1 MTSGFKNFRYLVAG
15 NAISAYG
22 SYLNLV
28 ALNLYALSTTGSATQ
43 TGLIM
48 AVRLAVAF
56 AMGFVSGSIVSRF
69 NRKFVMI
76 FGDLSQA
83 VALTALLT
91 VPAGA
96 RPALL
101 YVVAVVAGVGG
112 TLSSVSLRSSIPV
125 IVGQDQRVR
134 ANGLLTSGRSLAMVA
149 GFASAGIVVTA
160 FGFRTAFAIDA
171 ATFVVS
177 AANMARL
184 PLKLRMSASGAPS
197 AGGGSISPMI
207 GLRILRAT
215 PVLLVMIAIRAVDGF
230 GSASHNVGLPVYSTA
245 LDPAHPAEFVS
256 RFWAVW
262 AVGNI
267 LMQRG
272 LVRYLKKSGR
282 SIGENAF
289 SVGTILM
296 SASFIIAF
304 TGPPLVVGIVVAL
317 CAGLADGFTDNAY
330 ASRLQTVADDDRGYV
345 FGFSSMA
352 ENLGFGSGMVI
363 SALLLDHHSP
373 LWVVGVSHGVAIGC
387 GVAFLSYVL
396 VSRRLKARGSDS
408 GKAAVELDSA
418 AVGGD
423 AR

>member
-1 MTSGFKNFRYLVAG
+1 MASDFKSFRYLVAG
-15 NAISAYG
+15 NAVSAYG

-28 ALNLYALSTTGSATQ
+28 ALSLYALNTTGSAAQ

-48 AVRLAVAF
+48 ALRLSVAF

-69 NRKFVMI
+69 NRKAVMI
-76 FGDLSQA
+76 CSDMSQA
-83 VALTALLT
+83 VALTVLLT
-91 VPAGA
+91 GPAGA

-101 YVVAVVAGVGG
+101 YAVAVVAGVGG
-112 TLSSVSLRSSIPV
+112 TLSSISLRSSIPV
-125 IVGQDQRVR
+125 IVGQGQRVR
-134 ANGLLTSGRSLAMVA
+134 ANGLLSTGRSLAMVA

-160 FGFRTAFAIDA
+160 FGFRAAFAIDA

-184 PLKLRMSASGAPS
+184 PLKLRSTGAAPQS
-197 AGGGSISPMI
+197 AGGGWISPMI
-207 GLRILRAT
+207 GFRILRAT

-245 LDPAHPAEFVS
+245 LNPAHPAEFVS

-262 AVGNI
+262 AIGNI

-272 LVRYLKKSGR
+272 LVRSLKKTGR

-289 SVGTILM
+289 SIGTIVM
-296 SASFIIAF
+296 SAAFIAAF
-304 TGPPLVVGIVVAL
+304 TRPSPVIAILVAL
-317 CAGLADGFTDNAY
+317 CAGFADGFTENAY
-330 ASRLQTVADDDRGYV
+330 ASRLQSMPDNDRGYV

-363 SALLLDHHSP
+363 SALLLDHYSP
-373 LWVVGVSHGVAIGC
+373 LWVVGVSHGIAIGC

-396 VSRRLKARGSDS
+396 VSTWLHSRCGVAPH
-408 GKAAVELDSA
+408 AAVQPDPA
-418 AVGGD
+418 AVGD
-423 AR
+423 AS

>member
-1 MTSGFKNFRYLVAG
+1 MASDFKSFRYLVAG
-15 NAISAYG
+15 NAVSAYG

-28 ALNLYALSTTGSATQ
+28 ALNLYALNTTGSAAQ

-48 AVRLAVAF
+48 ALRLSVAF

-69 NRKFVMI
+69 NRKLVMI
-76 FGDLSQA
+76 CGDMSQA
-83 VALTALLT
+83 VALTVLLT
-91 VPAGA
+91 VPAGT

-112 TLSSVSLRSSIPV
+112 TLSNVSLRSSIPV

-134 ANGLLTSGRSLAMVA
+134 ANGLLSSGRSLAMVA

-160 FGFRTAFAIDA
+160 FGFRAAFAVDA

-184 PLKLRMSASGAPS
+184 PLQLRSTGDVPQSAR
-197 AGGGSISPMI
+197 GGRISPMI
-207 GLRILRAT
+207 GFRILRAT
-215 PVLLVMIAIRAVDGF
+215 PVLLVMIGIRAVDGF

-245 LDPAHPAEFVS
+245 LNPAHPAEFVS
-256 RFWAVW
+256 RFWTVW
-262 AVGNI
+262 AIGNI

-272 LVRYLKKSGR
+272 LVRFLKKTGR

-289 SVGTILM
+289 SVGTIAM
-296 SASFIIAF
+296 SAAFIAAF
-304 TGPPLVVGIVVAL
+304 TGPPLVIAILVAL
-317 CAGLADGFTDNAY
+317 CAGFADGFTENAY
-330 ASRLQTVADDDRGYV
+330 ASRLQSVPDDDRGYV

-363 SALLLDHHSP
+363 SALLLDHYSP
-373 LWVVGVSHGVAIGC
+373 LWTVGVSHGIAIGC

-396 VSRRLKARGSDS
+396 VSRRLRSRRGVAPY
-408 GKAAVELDSA
+408 AAVQPDPA
-418 AVGGD
+418 AVGD
-423 AR
+423 PP